1 MLIVFLY
8 CRHVND
14 PMLTEVF
21 NIIGLQ
27 ITSKLTR
34 RQKESLRQTYCLQ
47 CPISHEDRLY
57 WRGGG
62 EEETPNEAAD
72 LIDEGNLTS
81 ADLRMLIQA
90 EEEFSQT
97 RGFSRLLPGTEH
109 SKYLKYLE
117 RRQHGDHLLSA
128 WEERYH
134 NTREE
139 GRQILARLCQQG
151 LHLQ

>member
-1 MLIVFLY
+1 
-8 CRHVND
+8 
-14 PMLTEVF
+14 MLTEVF

-27 ITSKLTR
+27 LTSKLTR
-34 RQKESLRQTYCLQ
+34 RQKESLRETYSLQ
-47 CPISHEDRLY
+47 CPISQDDRLY
-57 WRGGG
+57 CRGGA
-62 EEETPNEAAD
+62 EEETAD
-72 LIDEGNLTS
+72 EGVDMIDEGTLTS

-117 RRQHGDHLLSA
+117 RRQHGDLLLSA

-134 NTREE
+134 STRQE
-139 GRQILARLCQQG
+139 GRQVVARLCQQG

>member
-1 MLIVFLY
+1 
-8 CRHVND
+8 
-14 PMLTEVF
+14 MLTEVF

-27 ITSKLTR
+27 ITSKLNR
-34 RQKESLRQTYCLQ
+34 RQKESLRETYCLQ
-47 CPISHEDRLY
+47 CPISFEDRIY
-57 WRGGG
+57 CRGGV
-62 EEETPNEAAD
+62 EEETGDEAAD
-72 LIDEGNLTS
+72 MIDENNLTS

-97 RGFSRLLPGTEH
+97 RGFSRLLPGTEN

-134 NTREE
+134 SHREE
-139 GRQILARLCQQG
+139 GRQILARLCLQE